1 MKPLLTI
8 NRLSMHFFGLKA
20 VDDLSFTI
28 NQGEVVGLI
37 GPNGAG
43 KTTVF
48 NCITKFYQPT
58 SGEMILHQEDGQT
71 IRLND
76 VAVHDVVS
84 HGIVRTFQNI
94 QLVGD
99 LSVLDNVLIG
109 AHKQFKTSILGQLLR
124 RPKAIKE
131 EQDLRAKAIEILTT
145 LGLQHVIYQ
154 YVQGQPYGVLK
165 KIEIARA
172 LMSQPR
178 LLILD
183 EPAAGLNEQESESL
197 VSSLSQLRE
206 LYGCALLIIEHDMS
220 FVMKLC
226 ERICAISFG
235 KLLAIDTPKNIQTN
249 ALVIEAYLGGDD
261 D

>member
-8 NRLSMHFFGLKA
+8 DRLSMHFFGLKA

-28 NQGEVVGLI
+28 HQGEVVGLI

-43 KTTVF
+43 KTTIF

-58 SGEMILHQEDGQT
+58 SGDMILHQDDGQT

-76 VAVHDVVS
+76 VPVHDVIS
-84 HGIVRTFQNI
+84 YGIVRTFQNI
-94 QLVGD
+94 ELVGD

-109 AHKQFKTSILGQLLR
+109 AHKQFKTSVLGQLFR

-131 EQDLRAKAIEILTT
+131 DQALRAKAMEVLTT
-145 LGLQHVIYQ
+145 LDLQHVMFQ
-154 YVQGQPYGVLK
+154 YAQGQPYGILK

-172 LMSQPR
+172 LMSEPR

-183 EPAAGLNEQESESL
+183 EPAAGLNEQESQSL
-197 VSSLSQLRE
+197 VRSLNHIKDI
-206 LYGCALLIIEHDMS
+206 YGCALLIIEHDMS

-235 KLLAIDTPKNIQTN
+235 KLLAMDTPKNIQTN
-249 ALVIEAYLGGDD
+249 PLVIEVYLGGDD
-261 D
+261 E